1 MPTGSADREVRAAEA
16 RLRSFFVARD
26 TAVLDGSLAAESELA
41 DEWRAAAYI
50 GAWIFELTADE
61 SERLAGEVVEVL
73 RRYSSVPP
81 RHGAVRVGIPF
92 RALPVLG
99 GDA

>member
-1 MPTGSADREVRAAEA
+1 MDAWTIGAGGGGASAAQCR
-16 RLRSFFVARD
+16 RSPIR
-26 TAVLDGSLAAESELA
+26 
-41 DEWRAAAYI
+41 
-50 GAWIFELTADE
+50 AWIFELTADE

-73 RRYSSVPP
+73 RRYSSGPP
-81 RHGAVRVGIPF
+81 RHGAVRVGITF